1 MFPHHIVVQ
10 QLSEWCTQDNKSTQM
25 KVVFESD
32 PSMSNGFVFSRLQLV
47 CYRRGRTSNLRN
59 GKQRSLCPAWHIA
72 DGRLLLQV
80 SLCLYRFCVCIV
92 FVYNN
97 LVLYH
102 VTLSPYHGASVP
114 QDHLSWI
121 SLHPAAAPLSLGPQ
135 RHHGKCNKQFWG
147 TEILWLASIFAHLSL
162 PWSIGW
168 VALSFL
174 VCSFVCLFVRPAMVT
189 PD

>member
-1 MFPHHIVVQ
+1 MITLKVGDMIFKRHGNLRDRAKKILTENSISPTENGIFP
-10 QLSEWCTQDNKSTQM
+10 T
-25 KVVFESD
+25 
-32 PSMSNGFVFSRLQLV
+32 SNGFVFSKLQLV

-59 GKQRSLCPAWHIA
+59 DKQRSLCPAWHIA

-80 SLCLYRFCVCIV
+80 SLCLCLYCLCVCVSIV
-92 FVYNN
+92 
-97 LVLYH
+97 
-102 VTLSPYHGASVP
+102 YHGHSVP

-168 VALSFL
+168 GALAFL

>member
-1 MFPHHIVVQ
+1 
-10 QLSEWCTQDNKSTQM
+10 
-25 KVVFESD
+25 
-32 PSMSNGFVFSRLQLV
+32 MSNGSVFSKLQLV

-80 SLCLYRFCVCIV
+80 SLCLCLYCLCFCVSIV
-92 FVYNN
+92 
-97 LVLYH
+97 
-102 VTLSPYHGASVP
+102 YHGHSVP

-174 VCSFVCLFVRPAMVT
+174 VRLVGCPAMVT
-189 PD
+189 PVQISLLVAPHPKTHTFSESLW